1 MYRKE
6 IIQTIVLKLSK
17 VTLLVAGFFYMRVC
31 FWAASSLQVFYS
43 ILFKRNF
50 ILAFICLLRAYTY
63 ALLHNH
69 QSENVA
75 KMDYSEA
82 FYDQILLYTFF
93 ILIVSAGGEHQKWS
107 CGLKKKKKCHH
118 LLWGMG
124 WGSASP
130 PYCLGKAVT
139 HAAWLTWSLVTIYI
153 FIPFPSSQIAGL
165 W

>member
-1 MYRKE
+1 M
-6 IIQTIVLKLSK
+6 
-17 VTLLVAGFFYMRVC
+17 
-31 FWAASSLQVFYS
+31 FYS

-107 CGLKKKKKCHH
+107 CGLKKKKSAITFYGGWGGGQH
-118 LLWGMG
+118 LLPIVLVRLSLMQPD
-124 WGSASP
+124 SP
-130 PYCLGKAVT
+130 D
-139 HAAWLTWSLVTIYI
+139 HWLLYIYS
-153 FIPFPSSQIAGL
+153 FHFHRHR
-165 W
+165 